1 MNGQIK
7 PAVQRTNTKTNGTL
21 VARNYSMS
29 SVSDIELRNKGISFY
44 FLFVLYG
51 ASGVQENFLPYLP

>member
-29 SVSDIELRNKGISFY
+29 SVSDIELRNKGISF
-44 FLFVLYG
+44 
-51 ASGVQENFLPYLP
+51 